1 MEPKYSSRLHWSI
14 APNALSAAIDM
25 RRASSLPILDLTQ
38 ANPTAAAIEYPS
50 ELLMALADPSAL
62 QYAPSPKGIL
72 SARKA
77 VSRYYGSAVSPDRI
91 QLTASTSEAYSFLFK
106 LLCSP
111 GDEVLIPQPSY
122 PLFDMLA
129 QLECVRVIPY
139 PLHYDD
145 GWFIDL
151 LAVRE
156 AVNERTRA
164 VIWVNPN
171 NPTGSYMKRGEYEV
185 LAAACD
191 EHGLA
196 LISDEVFSDYPVE
209 PVADSVIT
217 LTSMNE
223 CLCFSFSGLSKLC
236 GLPQMKLG
244 WIVASGPGHEQA
256 LERLEWVAD
265 TFLSVSTPVQ
275 CAASALLEARYDI
288 QRQIRERAVSNL
300 VYLRSVVLNTPCRLL
315 RVEAGW
321 YATIQVPRSRSEEQ
335 WAFDLLSRGVIIQP
349 GYFFDFASE
358 AFLIVSLLTEP
369 AIFRAG
375 VQHILEAC

>member
-1 MEPKYSSRLHWSI
+1 M
-14 APNALSAAIDM
+14 
-25 RRASSLPILDLTQ
+25 
-38 ANPTAAAIEYPS
+38 PTRV
-50 ELLMALADPSAL
+50 AL
-62 QYAPSPKGIL
+62 QYEPSPKGIL

-91 QLTASTSEAYSFLFK
+91 LLTASTSEAYSFLFK

-171 NPTGSYMKRGEYEV
+171 NPTGSYMKREEYEV

-209 PVADSVIT
+209 PVADSVTT

-223 CLCFSFSGLSKLC
+223 CLCFSFSGLSKIC

-265 TFLSVSTPVQ
+265 TFLSVGTPV
-275 CAASALLEARYDI
+275 AMRSIRSA
-288 QRQIRERAVSNL
+288 
-300 VYLRSVVLNTPCRLL
+300 RSPL
-315 RVEAGW
+315 
-321 YATIQVPRSRSEEQ
+321 
-335 WAFDLLSRGVIIQP
+335 
-349 GYFFDFASE
+349 
-358 AFLIVSLLTEP
+358 
-369 AIFRAG
+369 
-375 VQHILEAC
+375 